1 MKKLLLILFS
11 GILLTGCSDKFIES
25 GISEITSENMTEPQ
39 TETSVATSKEDVYEI
54 QTESATEIT
63 EEEISLPE
71 NAVSIEKA
79 AELLLNKLNNYGY
92 NTELNQHLAYDS
104 TRIFSFRP
112 CYVFFSYNDFD
123 DKRTVT
129 GWYAVNPSTGECF
142 DIVTEQLPLFYR
154 FEITEYGVE
163 VYEKYADEPFQ
174 ILSLDPDFTPDSEW
188 LYEKYQE
195 FNDPYRFIHI
205 NDFDFDG
212 YDDISVQVGLGATNG
227 TVQYYHYNPE
237 TRQFENWNE
246 LNGLYYGVQADIK
259 NETLSVHS
267 KSSAVGA
274 EDTVYKWAGNVL
286 IPVSMQ
292 KRYRNGDDIFVD
304 YLEYDELGNEILIKR
319 EQLICDENG
328 DISETID
335 VTP

>member
-1 MKKLLLILFS
+1 MKRLLILFS
-11 GILLTGCSDKFIES
+11 VFLLTGCSDKFIES
-25 GISEITSENMTEPQ
+25 SISEITYENMTEPQ
-39 TETSVATSKEDVYEI
+39 TETSTVISKEDIYEI

-71 NAVSIEKA
+71 NVVNIEEA
-79 AELLLNKLNNYGY
+79 GELILNKLHNYVY
-92 NTELNQHLAYDS
+92 NKEPNQHLAYDS
-104 TRIFSFRP
+104 TRMLNFRP
-112 CYVFFSYNDFD
+112 CYVFFSYDDFD

-142 DIVTEQLPLFYR
+142 DITTEQLPLFYR

-163 VYEKYADEPFQ
+163 VYQKYADEPFQ
-174 ILSLDPDFTPDSEW
+174 LLSLDPDLPNPEW
-188 LYEKYQE
+188 LYEMNEKY
-195 FNDPYRFIHI
+195 NNPYQFIKV

-212 YDDISVQVGLGATNG
+212 YDDIAVQVGLGATNG

-237 TRQFENWNE
+237 TQQFENWNE
-246 LNGLYYGVQADIK
+246 LNSLYYGVQADIK

-274 EDTVYKWAGNVL
+274 EDTVYKWDGNVL

-292 KRYRNGDDIFVD
+292 KRYWNGDDIFVD
-304 YLEYDELGNEILIKR
+304 YLEYDELGNENLVKR
-319 EQLICDENG
+319 EQLICDETG